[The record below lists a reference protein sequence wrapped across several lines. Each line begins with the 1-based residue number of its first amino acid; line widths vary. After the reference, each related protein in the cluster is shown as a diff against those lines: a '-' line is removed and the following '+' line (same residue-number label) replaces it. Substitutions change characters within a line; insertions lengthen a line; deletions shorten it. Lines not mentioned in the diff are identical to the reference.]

1 MIWEQ
6 AIVEW
11 RRNAPW
17 DANSLV
23 EQDLIISR
31 ALVEMYC
38 VPEVRERL
46 AFRGGTAL
54 YKLHIRDQHAGALQ
68 RARTGRDTIQRR
80 GPWVLGSARVT
91 IRVLA
96 KMACSAVTLA

>member
-1 MIWEQ
+1 MIPKDF
-6 AIVEW
+6 VTEW
-11 RRNAPW
+11 RAHAPW
-17 DANSLV
+17 RLDAQV
-23 EQDLIISR
+23 EQDLCISR